1 MEDGKKY
8 RIFYDDGER
17 VRDKILIFKERSD
30 GLLIFHNP
38 QTRLEETI
46 PQARIV
52 RIEEAV

>member
-17 VRDKILIFKERSD
+17 VRDKNLIFKKSSD
-30 GLLIFHNP
+30 GFLIFHNP
-38 QTRLEETI
+38 QTGLEETI

-52 RIEEAV
+52 RIEGSG

>member
-17 VRDKILIFKERSD
+17 IRDKSLIFRKSSD
-30 GLLIFHNP
+30 GFLVFYNP
-38 QTRLEETI
+38 QSGLEECI

-52 RIEEAV
+52 RIEGAV